1 MIHHF
6 LNSLFLIPIVL
17 FLFFIN
23 PTNEKEVSC
32 PYIQFGNEYQA
43 NNYTASNQETP
54 AIASIGANNER
65 YLIAWASNNQDGS
78 DNGIFS
84 QMFDSDDGTKIGTE
98 FQVNNYTTLD
108 QKAPAIAS
116 VGANR
121 ERFVICWTS
130 YKQDGYGNGIFS
142 QMFDSD
148 DGTKIGTE
156 FQANNYTTS
165 DQETPAIASIGASNE
180 RYLIAWTSLNQ
191 DGSGYGIFAQMFDSN
206 SNGGNKI
213 GNEFQVNNYT
223 DSQQKSPAIA
233 SIGANNERFVIAWAS
248 NGQDGSDNG
257 IYAQVFDS
265 NSNEGTKIGSEFQV
279 NNYTTLDQK
288 APAIASIGANRERFV
303 ICWQSDQQD
312 GSGNGVYAQMFDSN
326 SNEANKIGSEF
337 QVNTFTDGGQ
347 QEPQIASIGANRE
360 RFVIT
365 WQSNNQ
371 DGYSYGVY
379 GQVYDSNDDGGTKA
393 TSEFLVNTQTSD
405 IQKSASISSIGARA
419 NGKEQFVISWQS
431 LNQDGSGEGVYAQN
445 YQLSAKPETN
455 KQIADQYF
463 ENNNQF
469 NFQFDQDIFIDP
481 NTNNNNNNENL
492 TYQAQLSNDQDLPNG
507 LNFDSKTRQF
517 SGSVSNYDSCQDWVI
532 EIIANENQCNLSN
545 HQAFQL
551 LSANEKPETNNT
563 IPDQELSYGLGDYSD
578 FDFKVPKFC
587 FFDRQENEYSLDY
600 ESTLEN
606 DDPLPEWLVFDNSN
620 QERKFL
626 INGNSQLTRNEMGNY
641 QIKVIAKD
649 YCNLTTSQI
658 FNFQIINDSPY
669 VNRPIK
675 DLEMDLHD
683 KRTFIFDMDTFLDPN
698 DDDLTYTIKVNDN
711 EDAPNWIT
719 FIENKRKITI
729 DPKDDEENAGTFKIK
744 IIASDGLLKT
754 FDEFNLRINQE
765 QSSSANLFSIF
776 NLFLTSSLFLLIFN
790 FQF

>member
-43 NNYTASNQETP
+43 NNYT
-54 AIASIGANNER
+54 
-65 YLIAWASNNQDGS
+65 D
-78 DNGIFS
+78 
-84 QMFDSDDGTKIGTE
+84 
-98 FQVNNYTTLD
+98 
-108 QKAPAIAS
+108 
-116 VGANR
+116 
-121 ERFVICWTS
+121 
-130 YKQDGYGNGIFS
+130 
-142 QMFDSD
+142 
-148 DGTKIGTE
+148 
-156 FQANNYTTS
+156 S
-165 DQETPAIASIGASNE
+165 DQETPTIASIGASNE

-233 SIGANNERFVIAWAS
+233 SIGANNES
-248 NGQDGSDNG
+248 
-257 IYAQVFDS
+257 
-265 NSNEGTKIGSEFQV
+265 
-279 NNYTTLDQK
+279 
-288 APAIASIGANRERFV
+288 PAIASIGANRERFV

-312 GSGNGVYAQMFDSN
+312 DSGNGVYAQMFDSN

-347 QEPQIASIGANRE
+347 QSPAIASIGANRE
-360 RFVIT
+360 KFVIT

-405 IQKSASISSIGARA
+405 IQKSTSIFSIGARA

-481 NTNNNNNNENL
+481 NTNNNNNNNNENL

-545 HQAFQL
+545 HQVFQL

-563 IPDQELSYGLGDYSD
+563 IPYQELSYGLGDYSD

-649 YCNLTTSQI
+649 YCNLTTNQI

-711 EDAPNWIT
+711 GDAPNWIT

-744 IIASDGLLKT
+744 IISSDGLLKT

-776 NLFLTSSLFLLIFN
+776 NLFLTSSLFFLFFFVNLITF
-790 FQF
+790 